1 MTDTLD
7 TNLPQ
12 KPVEL
17 EEEQQAAEVA
27 EPVAAET
34 PAEENT
40 TDKPVET
47 AQKLTK
53 EEILAQLKEIA
64 THVET
69 ASKADIDSLKQAFYK
84 LHNAEQEAARKQFIE
99 NGGSAEDFI
108 PTPDTA
114 EEEFKNVMS
123 VIKEKRR
130 NLPPNRR
137 SSGK

>member
-53 EEILAQLKEIA
+53 DEVLAKLKEIA
-64 THVET
+64 ANVET
-69 ASKADIDSLKQAFYK
+69 ALKADIDSLKQAFYK
-84 LHNAEQEAARKQFIE
+84 LHNAEQEAARKQH
-99 NGGSAEDFI
+99 
-108 PTPDTA
+108 
-114 EEEFKNVMS
+114 
-123 VIKEKRR
+123 
-130 NLPPNRR
+130 
-137 SSGK
+137 

>member
-114 EEEFKNVMS
+114 EEEFKNVM
-123 VIKEKRR
+123 
-130 NLPPNRR
+130 
-137 SSGK
+137 

>member
-123 VIKEKRR
+123 F
-130 NLPPNRR
+130 P
-137 SSGK
+137 SSKN